1 VNISPSK
8 RPAHLDAI
16 SPILSIISI
25 ISLTTIS
32 VDRIVRD
39 DPIALDVQTV
49 LAADNVLS
57 ILPRSV
63 QHFALNGRLV
73 NDSLAT
79 SKENK
84 LANVL
89 KERMRENRQ
98 AKLNMKDNQQDA
110 NEASKD
116 THFDKFPGIGDDRGK
131 EEQWVCLL
139 EDFLTEGDI
148 LENRLIG
155 KPAESFKELP
165 TNEQGL
171 ITVDDSA
178 SDTTEIIQEGDT
190 SEPPVVPRKL
200 VHESTG
206 LDLGICFQLAQ
217 PLHGAGGQKSVGVKK
232 Q

>member
-1 VNISPSK
+1 M
-8 RPAHLDAI
+8 
-16 SPILSIISI
+16 
-25 ISLTTIS
+25 
-32 VDRIVRD
+32 
-39 DPIALDVQTV
+39 
-49 LAADNVLS
+49 
-57 ILPRSV
+57 
-63 QHFALNGRLV
+63 NGGLV

-84 LANVL
+84 LADVL

-116 THFDKFPGIGDDRGK
+116 THFDKFPGIGDDRRK

-165 TNEQGL
+165 TNE
-171 ITVDDSA
+171 
-178 SDTTEIIQEGDT
+178 
-190 SEPPVVPRKL
+190 
-200 VHESTG
+200 
-206 LDLGICFQLAQ
+206 
-217 PLHGAGGQKSVGVKK
+217 
-232 Q
+232 